1 MKGQEHAYEKITDVV
16 EEIDAGAKEVRLLL
30 GVVDYDAPYLLHHD
44 VSLHMPS
51 YGDAKNKAYDF
62 LSRIDMLKTVT
73 LLEQKN

>member
-1 MKGQEHAYEKITDVV
+1 MKKQEHTCEKITEVV

-30 GVVDYDAPYLLHHD
+30 GVVDYDAPYLLYYD

-62 LSRIDMLKTVT
+62 LCRIDMLKTVT
-73 LLEQKN
+73 ILEQKN